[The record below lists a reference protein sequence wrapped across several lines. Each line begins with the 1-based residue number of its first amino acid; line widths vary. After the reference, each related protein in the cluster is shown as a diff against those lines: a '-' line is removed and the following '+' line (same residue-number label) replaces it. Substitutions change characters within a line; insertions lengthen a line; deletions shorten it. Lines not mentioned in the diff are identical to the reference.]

1 MRDLIRRFKHFKISR
16 MKNLKTIGF
25 IAMLFVLAAGC
36 EELPDPAGVR
46 GVAVVPAITD
56 LNPDV
61 FDSKDLENSYIE
73 FVITV
78 PEGSKPDKITVVASY
93 LDNFERITLTE
104 ATTFPAT
111 VRIKSKDVIEK
122 LGIQAGDIE
131 NGDIFTFELL
141 TQANSLTTRS
151 VAVLS
156 IPVACGYN
164 VNLATGNYHCVSPDW
179 GSDGTITL
187 TADQVN
193 PYKIYVSGL
202 EEIEGL
208 TEDLGPLVIYIDP
221 ATYSVTA
228 PLKAIASE
236 AWGYGAISYSGTGV
250 YSSCDGNYTM
260 YFEISLEALGSVG
273 QYSFTFTR
281 NQ

>member
-1 MRDLIRRFKHFKISR
+1 
-16 MKNLKTIGF
+16 MKNLKTLGF
-25 IAMLFVLAAGC
+25 IVMLLLMAAGC

-56 LNPDV
+56 LNPGV

-78 PEGSKPDKITVVASY
+78 PEGTLPEKITVVASY
-93 LDNFERITLTE
+93 LDNFERVTMTE
-104 ATTFPAT
+104 ATSFPAP
-111 VRIKSKDVIEK
+111 VRLKSKDVIGK
-122 LGIQAGDIE
+122 LGIQASNIE

-141 TQANSLTTRS
+141 TQANGMTTRS

-156 IPVACGYN
+156 IPVACGYD
-164 VNLATGNYHCVSPDW
+164 VNLATGSYHCVSPDW

-187 TADQVN
+187 SADQEN

-208 TEDLGPLVIYIDP
+208 TEDLGPLAIYIDP
-221 ATYSVTA
+221 ATYSVNA

-236 AWGYGAISYSGTGV
+236 AWGYGAISYTGTGV

-260 YFEISLEALGSVG
+260 YFEISLTALGSVG